1 MKPKLFNSRLLAS
14 LCHLNYLQICVKG
27 KWLNSEKRILIDLL
41 QSSFCYVPNF
51 TILKYSSKISIII
64 SHQIKISKRYNEQVF
79 NKKGC
84 SYKFRNIHREAHA
97 SEFFLNKNAGLQSW
111 NFIKKRFQHRFFP
124 VNIAKFLRTP
134 IFENICKRLFER
146 FPT

>member
-64 SHQIKISKRYNEQVF
+64 YHQIKISKRYNEQVF
-79 NKKGC
+79 NKKAVLKNFAIFTEKHLRW
-84 SYKFRNIHREAHA
+84 S
-97 SEFFLNKNAGLQSW
+97 FFLNKNAGLQSW